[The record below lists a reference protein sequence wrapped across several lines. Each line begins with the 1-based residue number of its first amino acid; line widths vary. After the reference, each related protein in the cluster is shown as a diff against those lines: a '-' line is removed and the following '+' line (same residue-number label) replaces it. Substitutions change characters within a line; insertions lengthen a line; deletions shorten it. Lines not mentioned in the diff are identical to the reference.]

1 MTAIVLRSVYVFA
14 FLLVMAVAPGRA
26 FAQAAFTADADFAS
40 EDAAGCVETE
50 VFVFARRGGSAPS
63 IADVK
68 IFERD
73 NCNDEE
79 VLTAHGRAKL
89 KGNELRFDSRSRT
102 ANLDTTI
109 EMVDERSNERFDV
122 VADLTWKTSAP
133 AVSAIHDTD
142 MEEPGKIVRRERPI
156 KKTFNEAKSYGTISR
171 GEHNFIPKRATDAGI
186 VLLSE

>member
-1 MTAIVLRSVYVFA
+1 MTAIVLRSMYLSA

-40 EDAAGCVETE
+40 EDPSGCVSTE

-68 IFERD
+68 ISEID
-73 NCNDEE
+73 NCNERE

-102 ANLDTTI
+102 ASLNATI

-122 VADLTWKTSAP
+122 VAQLTWKASAQ
-133 AVSAIHDTD
+133 AVTAVRNTD
-142 MEEPGKIVRRERPI
+142 MEEPGRIVRRERPM
-156 KKTFNEAKSYGTISR
+156 KKTFNVAKSSGTILR
-171 GEHNFIPKRATDAGI
+171 GEHNFIPGRATDAGI
-186 VLLSE
+186 VLISD